1 MFISKGDFNF
11 GKFKSNCKELEK
23 LVYETF
29 PDDETYSNKNKVLGI
44 LWDKQSN
51 QLMFD
56 FNDICS
62 KFIEESIKRSIIQS
76 LTSIYD
82 LVSHIAPIIVKMKI
96 LFQDICI
103 DKFTCDEELPLEFCS
118 RWKENFFDL
127 EEISYN

>member
-11 GKFKSNCKELEK
+11 GKFKSNCEKLEK

-82 LVSHIAPIIVKMKI
+82 LVSHIGPIIVKMKI

-103 DKFTCDEELPLEFCS
+103 DKFTWDEELPLEFCS

>member
-11 GKFKSNCKELEK
+11 GKFKSNCKKLEK

-103 DKFTCDEELPLEFCS
+103 DKFTWDEELPLEFCS

>member
-1 MFISKGDFNF
+1 
-11 GKFKSNCKELEK
+11 
-23 LVYETF
+23 
-29 PDDETYSNKNKVLGI
+29 
-44 LWDKQSN
+44 
-51 QLMFD
+51 MFD

-103 DKFTCDEELPLEFCS
+103 DKFTWDEELPLEFCS